1 MHAPT
6 LKIELINIEKKF
18 NQELLFSGIS
28 HTFTA
33 PCKAALLG
41 INGSGKS
48 TLLQIISGYLSPGK
62 GQINYMSDGRKLAED
77 EIFEM
82 VSICAPYLEII
93 EEMTLV
99 EFLEYHFAFKKQR
112 MPLNEIIR
120 YIGLEKSKDK
130 FIEQYSSGMKQRV
143 KLAQAFCCD
152 TSVLLLDEPCT
163 NLDEDGF
170 ALYEK
175 MLNDFTEN
183 RIVII
188 ASNDPK
194 ETKCCTEK
202 YFIRDFK

>member
-1 MHAPT
+1 M
-6 LKIELINIEKKF
+6 KVELINIEKKF
-18 NQELLFSGIS
+18 NQELLFSGIH

-33 PCKAALLG
+33 PSKSALLG

-62 GQINYMSDGRKLAED
+62 GQVKYSTDGQILAED
-77 EIFEM
+77 EIFEH
-82 VSICAPYLEII
+82 VSVCAPYLELI
-93 EEMTLV
+93 EEMTLT
-99 EFLEYHFAFKKQR
+99 EFLEYHFAFKKKK
-112 MPLNEIIR
+112 MAVSEIIQ

-143 KLAQAFCCD
+143 KLAQAFCSD
-152 TSVLLLDEPCT
+152 TAVLLLDEPCT

-175 MLNDFTEN
+175 MLHDLTDN

-188 ASNDPK
+188 ASNDPE